1 MTGARP
7 LDGRPS
13 EHYLKLMRPL
23 VHPALDDISVSEILF
38 ALADP
43 LRLRIFA
50 DLLDADGPMGCSPYL
65 QIGDRTVAKSTLSKQ
80 FTILREA
87 GLIRSERKGPG
98 LLSVTR
104 WPELEERYG
113 ALIRAVIDTFQAETM
128 RRGAAA
134 AQLRDAASSSVAA
147 TA

>member
-1 MTGARP
+1 
-7 LDGRPS
+7 
-13 EHYLKLMRPL
+13 MRPL
-23 VHPALDDISVSEILF
+23 VHPAQDDISVSEILF

-65 QIGDRTVAKSTLSKQ
+65 QFGDRTVAKSTLSKQ

-104 WPELEERYG
+104 WSELEERYG
-113 ALIRAVIDTFQAETM
+113 ALIRAAIEAFRAETA
-128 RRGAAA
+128 RRDMAAA
-134 AQLRDAASSSVAA
+134 LLQQTASSDAPAA
-147 TA
+147 A

>member
-1 MTGARP
+1 
-7 LDGRPS
+7 
-13 EHYLKLMRPL
+13 MRPL
-23 VHPALDDISVSEILF
+23 VHPPLDEISVSGILH

-43 LRLRIFA
+43 LRMRIFS
-50 DLLDADGPMGCSPYL
+50 DLLNADTPMGCSPYL
-65 QIGDRTVAKSTLSKQ
+65 RIEDRTVAKSTLSKQ

-113 ALIRAVIDTFQAETM
+113 AMILATIAAVREEGIA
-128 RRGAAA
+128 RRSAPAISE
-134 AQLRDAASSSVAA
+134 RMAASSA
-147 TA
+147 TV

>member
-1 MTGARP
+1 
-7 LDGRPS
+7 
-13 EHYLKLMRPL
+13 MRPL

-104 WPELEERYG
+104 WSELEERYG
-113 ALIRAVIDTFQAETM
+113 ALIRAAIEAFRAETA
-128 RRGAAA
+128 RRDMAAVRCVKGLGADTIAA
-134 AQLRDAASSSVAA
+134 V
-147 TA
+147 